1 MIGNVFNLKQLEA
14 LVWVADLGTFRKAA
28 AHLNTTQPNISS
40 RIAGLETSLGVVLMQ
55 RDAGSVRLTS
65 KGEDILQE
73 ARKILWQ
80 AEQII
85 AVAERPDLIEDRLR
99 LGVTEL
105 VASTWLHTY
114 LRRLKDVYP
123 SVSVELTVDLSR
135 NLDRDLSA
143 RMLDLTIQ
151 TAPFASKASG
161 VIELGTF
168 EYAWVGTQ
176 ESLDGLSGQVNVADL
191 IPRSVLTH
199 ARNTQA
205 YSELVAYADMRSL
218 PTTRFVPSNSMA
230 SCVQMAINGLGVALL
245 PRSLV
250 ENDLAKGRLQE
261 VKVDWTPAP
270 LRFAARYQAERVAN
284 YVAHSAA
291 LAAEVLGDL
300 KDKNS

>member
-40 RIAGLETSLGVVLMQ
+40 RIAGLETSLGVVLME
-55 RDAGSVRLTS
+55 RDAGSVRMTAR
-65 KGEDILQE
+65 GAEILLE
-73 ARKILWQ
+73 ARKVLRQ
-80 AEQII
+80 AEGLL

-105 VASTWLHTY
+105 VASTWVHTY

-123 SVSVELTVDLSR
+123 SVSVELTVNLSR
-135 NLDRDLSA
+135 DLDRALAA
-143 RMLDLTIQ
+143 RTLDLTIQ

-161 VIELGTF
+161 MIELGKF
-168 EYAWVGTQ
+168 EYVWVGTA
-176 ESLDGLSGQVNVADL
+176 DILSGLTGRVRVADL
-191 IPRSVLTH
+191 IPRSILTH

-205 YSELVAYADMRSL
+205 YGELVEYAEARNL
-218 PTTRFVPSNSMA
+218 PTTRFVPSNSMT

-250 ENDLAKGRLQE
+250 QADLDAGRLQE
-261 VKVDWTPAP
+261 VSVDWAPAP
-270 LRFAARYQAERVAN
+270 LRFAARYQAERVAG
-284 YVAHSAA
+284 YVSHSAQ
-291 LAAEVLGDL
+291 LAAEVLADT
-300 KDKNS
+300 KDK

>member
-40 RIAGLETSLGVVLMQ
+40 RISGLEASLGVVLMQ
-55 RDAGSVRLTS
+55 RDAGSVRMTAT
-65 KGEDILQE
+65 GEDILLQ
-73 ARKILWQ
+73 ARKILRQ
-80 AEQII
+80 AESLL
-85 AVAERPDLIEDRLR
+85 AVADRPDLIEDRLR

-105 VASTWLHTY
+105 VASAWVHTY

-123 SVSVELTVDLSR
+123 AVSVELTVNLSR
-135 NLDRDLSA
+135 DLDRALDA
-143 RMLDLTIQ
+143 RTLDLTIQ

-168 EYAWVGTQ
+168 DYVWVASD
-176 ESLDGLSGQVNVADL
+176 EVLDGLTGRVRVSDL
-191 IPRSVLTH
+191 IPRSILTH

-205 YSELVAYADMRSL
+205 YGELVDYAEKRSL

-250 ENDLAKGRLQE
+250 QSDLDTGRLQRIA
-261 VKVDWTPAP
+261 VDWTPSP
-270 LRFAARYQAERVAN
+270 LRLAARYQAERVAS
-284 YVAHSAA
+284 YVAHSARI
-291 LAAEVLGDL
+291 AAEVIADL
-300 KDKNS
+300 